1 MRLVCSQWPNIKVTS
16 TQTIHRLTAHLFY
29 ESLWHPRLFGFS
41 HPSKR
46 SHRTACEIS
55 TRLAGPR
62 EQTFWNGLLPLNQS
76 WVQVIPQKL
85 TQQKQENKLSSSSKK
100 QHPHGRGGLHEG
112 THIGYIAF
120 CWRQIP
126 STVPFGI
133 QLLKVGG
140 VTRRSKAHFMDLQC
154 TLPEHL
160 TQ

>member
-100 QHPHGRGGLHEG
+100 QHPHGRGPPRGNPHRI
-112 THIGYIAF
+112 HRF
-120 CWRQIP
+120 
-126 STVPFGI
+126 
-133 QLLKVGG
+133 LLATNSINGALWNSAAQG
-140 VTRRSKAHFMDLQC
+140 RRSDASLKGALHGLAMH
-154 TLPEHL
+154 PP
-160 TQ
+160 